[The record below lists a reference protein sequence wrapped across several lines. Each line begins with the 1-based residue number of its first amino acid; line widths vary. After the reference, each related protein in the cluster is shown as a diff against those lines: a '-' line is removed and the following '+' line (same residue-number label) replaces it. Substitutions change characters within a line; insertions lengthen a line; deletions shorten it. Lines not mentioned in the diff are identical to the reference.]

1 MRLNRRKASSRLRGF
16 FELCKPKIL
25 VMVLVTTILGFY
37 LGGNV
42 ISSFRLLVVT
52 LLGTGLCAGGAGAL
66 NHYLERDADMQME
79 RTKYRPLPSG
89 IIQPSQALV
98 FGIILVLL
106 GCTLLSWKVN
116 LLTGFL
122 SLLTAFLYV
131 LVYTPLKKITW
142 LNTTI
147 GSIPGAIPPMGGWT
161 AATGS
166 LDVEAWLLFAIL
178 FFWQHPHFFAIA
190 WVCKDDYERA
200 GFKMLP
206 VVEKDGTRTIR
217 QIFWHLTLL
226 IPVSI
231 LFYVNG
237 NSGWIYAIGVFI
249 LSLMFAGSAVPLA
262 FNRTNN
268 NALLIL
274 KASVMYLPA
283 LLILIIIDRV
293 YYFGL

>member
-1 MRLNRRKASSRLRGF
+1 
-16 FELCKPKIL
+16 
-25 VMVLVTTILGFY
+25 MVLVTTILGFY

-79 RTKYRPLPSG
+79 RTKNRPLPSG
-89 IIQPSQALV
+89 IIQPSQALI

-190 WVCKDDYERA
+190 WVCRDDYEKA

-206 VVEKDGTRTIR
+206 VMEKDGTRTIR

-226 IPVSI
+226 IPVSM
-231 LFYVNG
+231 LFYING

-249 LSLMFAGSAVPLA
+249 LSLIFAGSAVPLV
-262 FNRTNN
+262 FNRTNK

-283 LLILIIIDRV
+283 LLILIIIDKV
-293 YYFGL
+293 YYFGF

>member
-1 MRLNRRKASSRLRGF
+1 MQLNRKIAKTKTRGYL
-16 FELCKPKIL
+16 ELCKPNIL
-25 VMVLVTTILGFY
+25 FMVLVTTVLGFY
-37 LGGNV
+37 LGGGK
-42 ISSFRLLVVT
+42 IFSSLLFYT
-52 LLGTGLCAGGAGAL
+52 LMGTGICSGGAGAL
-66 NHYLERDADMQME
+66 NHYIERKSDRLME
-79 RTKYRPLPSG
+79 RTKNRPIPSG
-89 IIQPSQALV
+89 LIHPSEALI
-98 FGIILVLL
+98 FGIILVLF

-161 AATGS
+161 AVSGN

-178 FFWQHPHFFAIA
+178 FLWQHPHFFAIA
-190 WVCKDDYERA
+190 WVCRDDYKNA

-206 VVEKDGTRTIR
+206 VVEKDGDRTIR

-226 IPVSI
+226 IPVSM

-237 NSGWIYAIGVFI
+237 NSGWIYAICVFA
-249 LSLMFAGSAVPLA
+249 LSIFFAVSAVPLA
-262 FNRTNN
+262 FNRTKK

-274 KASVMYLPA
+274 KASVIYLP
-283 LLILIIIDRV
+283 LLLVLIIIDKV
-293 YYFGL
+293 FFHGL

>member
-1 MRLNRRKASSRLRGF
+1 MKLRQQKSTSRLTGF
-16 FELCKPKIL
+16 IELCKPKIL
-25 VMVLVTTILGFY
+25 IMVLITTILGFY

-42 ISSFRLLVVT
+42 ISSFGLLLTT
-52 LLGTGLCAGGAGAL
+52 LLGTGLSAGGAGAL
-66 NHYLERDADMQME
+66 NHYLEREADTRMV
-79 RTKYRPLPSG
+79 RTKNRPLPSG
-89 IIQPSQALV
+89 LIIPSEALI
-98 FGIILVLL
+98 FGIILILI

-178 FFWQHPHFFAIA
+178 FIWQHPHFFAIA
-190 WVCKDDYERA
+190 WVCRDDYERA

-206 VVEKDGTRTIR
+206 VVEEDGTRTIR

-249 LSLMFAGSAVPLA
+249 LSLIFAASAVPLA
-262 FNRTNN
+262 FNRNN
-268 NALLIL
+268 KNALLIL
-274 KASVMYLPA
+274 KASVVYLPA
-283 LLILIIIDRV
+283 LLILIIIDKI
-293 YYFGL
+293 YYYGL